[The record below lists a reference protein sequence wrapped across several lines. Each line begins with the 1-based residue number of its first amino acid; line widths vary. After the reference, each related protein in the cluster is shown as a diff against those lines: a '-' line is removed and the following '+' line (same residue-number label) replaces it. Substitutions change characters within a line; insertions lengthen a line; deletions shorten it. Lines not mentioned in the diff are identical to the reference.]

1 MGLTNHYMQP
11 GVPASVCQSSLTETR
26 SCAILGVGLR
36 GLLWAISLGMLMAGQ
51 GCLMG
56 EDYHR
61 PSRPS
66 VPMWDAM
73 FEGEKN
79 TTIKLDSLKEPDGD
93 WWRLFGNDELDQLM
107 DQALRQNH
115 DVRRAAFRVME
126 ARALMVSSRAGLFP
140 QLTAVG
146 SESNIQISKNTLAG
160 LGLATQPG
168 GATSQ
173 TFVSPGKHYKLYNT
187 AMDLSWELDLWGRIR
202 RGLEAAT
209 ADAEALE
216 HDRRGVVLTMLGDL
230 GAVYFELRELDE
242 LIELAERTERTR
254 RDSFEIIT
262 SRYRAGLATNLDVK
276 RAEELM
282 ESIAAQIPEYRRLRA
297 VALHHIEALIG
308 SDPGVVNLPP
318 KPLRAVVTQLIIPVG
333 LPSQILER
341 RPDILE
347 AERNLASA
355 NAHIGEARAY
365 FFPTL
370 AITGAGGVQ
379 SVQLGN
385 WLTNN
390 SRTYNIGPSVT
401 LPIFLGGTNVA
412 RLANAEA
419 RYQELL
425 EQYQQTILNAFREVA
440 DLLVAV
446 RTRADQRAHQLKQV
460 KAAREARGLAEQR
473 YLGGIADYLDVLD
486 AEREIL
492 TAETAL
498 VQTEY
503 ARLNDLI
510 MLFKALGGGW
520 KPGNEPPG
528 VSDR

>member
-1 MGLTNHYMQP
+1 MGLNNHYVQT
-11 GVPASVCQSSLTETR
+11 GVPAPVCQSSRNETR
-26 SCAILGVGLR
+26 SYTILGVGLR
-36 GLLWAISLGMLMAGQ
+36 GLLWVISLSMLMAGQ

-61 PSRPS
+61 PSSPP
-66 VPMWDAM
+66 VPRWDSM

-79 TTIKLDSLKEPDGD
+79 TTIKLDPLKEPDGD
-93 WWRLFGNDELDQLM
+93 WWRLFENDELNQLM

-115 DVRRAAFRVME
+115 DVRRAAFRIME

-140 QLTAVG
+140 QLKALG
-146 SESNIQISKNTLAG
+146 SETNIQVSKNTLAG
-160 LGLATQPG
+160 LGLASKPG
-168 GATSQ
+168 TTSQ
-173 TFVSPGKHYKLYNT
+173 TFVSPGKQFTLYNT

-216 HDRRGVVLTMLGDL
+216 HDQRGVVLTMLGDL

-242 LIELAERTERTR
+242 LIELAERTVRTR
-254 RDSFEIIT
+254 RDSFEIVT

-297 VALHHIEALIG
+297 VALHHIEALVG
-308 SDPGVVNLPP
+308 SDPGVVNMPS
-318 KPLRAVVTQLIIPVG
+318 KPLRAVVTQPIIPVG

-370 AITGAGGVQ
+370 AITGSGGLQ

-385 WLTNN
+385 WLTSN
-390 SRTYNIGPSVT
+390 SRNYSIGPSVT

-425 EQYQQTILNAFREVA
+425 EQYQQTIVNAFREVA

-446 RTRADQRAHQLKQV
+446 RTRADQREHQQKQV

-503 ARLNDLI
+503 ARLNDLV

-520 KPGNEPPG
+520 KPDNEPPG

>member
-1 MGLTNHYMQP
+1 MALSNLCIQP
-11 GVPASVCQSSLTETR
+11 GCPAQVCAVSLDETR
-26 SCAILGVGLR
+26 ACAISGAGLYGLVRFILLGV
-36 GLLWAISLGMLMAGQ
+36 LMAGQ

-61 PSRPS
+61 PSTAS
-66 VPMWDAM
+66 VPTWDAM
-73 FEGEKN
+73 FGGETN
-79 TTIKLDSLKEPDGD
+79 TTVRLDTMKEPDRD
-93 WWRLFGNDELDQLM
+93 WWRLFGNDELNQLM

-140 QLTAVG
+140 QFTAVG
-146 SESNIQISKNTLAG
+146 SESNIQVSKNTLAG
-160 LGLATQPG
+160 LGLASNPG
-168 GATSQ
+168 TTSQ
-173 TFVSPGKHYKLYNT
+173 TFAAPGKHFTLYNT

-209 ADAEALE
+209 ADAEALG
-216 HDRRGVVLTMLGDL
+216 HDQRGVILTMLGDL
-230 GAVYFELRELDE
+230 GAGYFELRELDE
-242 LIELAERTERTR
+242 LIELAERTLRTR
-254 RDSFEIIT
+254 RDSLEIIT
-262 SRYRAGLATNLDVK
+262 SRYRAGLATELDVK
-276 RAEELM
+276 RTEELV
-282 ESIAAQIPEYRRLRA
+282 ESVAAQIPEYRRLRA
-297 VALHHIEALIG
+297 VALHHIDALVG
-308 SDPGVVNLPP
+308 SEPGVVVLPP
-318 KPLRAVVTQLIIPVG
+318 KPLRAVVAQPIIPVG

-370 AITGAGGVQ
+370 AITGAGGLQ

-385 WLTNN
+385 WLTSN
-390 SRTYNIGPSVT
+390 SRSYNIGPSVT

-425 EQYQQTILNAFREVA
+425 EQYRQTIVNAFREVA
-440 DLLVAV
+440 DLLIAV
-446 RTRADQRAHQLKQV
+446 RTRADQRDHQEKQV
-460 KAAREARGLAEQR
+460 KAAREARHLAEQR

-492 TAETAL
+492 SAETTL

-503 ARLNDLI
+503 ARLNDLV

-520 KPGNEPPG
+520 KPGDEPPG
-528 VSDR
+528 LSVR